1 MLHFKSK
8 WLALLSLAV
17 ATSGVALAQSADNQA
32 LIDLL
37 IKKGVLSDQEAK
49 DITAQI
55 AKDQSS
61 QDVETNNDGFLQK
74 LTLSGRFQV
83 QYAGIGTAINGNPVN
98 PVSTEHFFLRRIYI
112 GVNAQFGDG
121 FSGVVTYDLANSSFD
136 KALLEWKQSPL
147 FVVDL
152 GLTKAP
158 FGYEE
163 NQSSGNLLAI
173 ERSTITRYI
182 DEPNNGRRIG
192 AASYRDGLFVSGTYE
207 GFFYQLAATDPE
219 RNEYSGDSTNTA
231 VLVNGLGGV
240 GSTGGATTNSFAVY
254 GNVGY
259 GMAFGKGTPYNGS
272 FKVGYEAGFDP
283 DQGGTAALGLGHG
296 QNISLSGGFGDLTV
310 GGFRLVGE
318 YETADVDSGVAV
330 NKPANISGW
339 WIQPSYRFT
348 KEWEAVLQYS
358 YINSDGRGVAL
369 SDVIRSAPSGGTMN
383 TAAET
388 YIGFNYYIKG
398 NDVKLQTGYIH
409 GESNNTVTGAYA
421 HASTDG
427 IRSQFQIQF

>member
-1 MLHFKSK
+1 MLPFKSK
-8 WLALLSLAV
+8 WLALLSLAL
-17 ATSGVALAQSADNQA
+17 ATSGVAFAQSADNQA
-32 LIDLL
+32 LINAL

-61 QDVETNNDGFLQK
+61 QDVETSNDGFLQK
-74 LTLSGRFQV
+74 IVLTGRFQV
-83 QYAGIGTAINGNPVN
+83 QYAGLGTSIDNNPVN

-173 ERSTITRYI
+173 ERSTITRFI

-192 AASYRDGLFVSGTYE
+192 AASYRDGLFLSGTYD
-207 GFFYQLAATDPE
+207 GFFYQVAATDPE

-231 VLVNGLGGV
+231 VLVNGIGGV
-240 GSTGGATTNSFAVY
+240 GSTGTATTNSIALY

-259 GMAFGKGTPYNGS
+259 GVSFGQGPYKGS

-283 DQGGTAALGLGHG
+283 DEGGTAALGLGHG
-296 QNISLSGGFGDLTV
+296 QNINLNGGFADLSV

-330 NKPANISGW
+330 NKAANIWGY
-339 WIQPSYRFT
+339 WIQPSYKFT
-348 KEWEAVLQYS
+348 PQWELVGQYS
-358 YINSDGRGVAL
+358 YVNSDGRGVAL

-383 TAAET
+383 TANEL
-388 YIGFNYYIKG
+388 YLGFNYYIKG
-398 NDVKLQTGYIH
+398 NDVKLQTGYVH
-409 GESNNTVTGAYA
+409 GESDKTVTGAAA
-421 HASTDG
+421 HATTDG
-427 IRSQFQIQF
+427 IRSQVQVQF